1 MCYGL
6 QYPHDLLASLDTIND
21 IPLLPSRTFAELH
34 LSHTLSHPPD
44 HVLFPFLHGLEG
56 DNHAQNTFFSS
67 SGTAI
72 HHARHVPPEYKQIR
86 PKVPSYR
93 GLVWVV
99 CEEDIDDVVA
109 LSVLKRKPVDD
120 LASVCSSESSSGG
133 SSSSVSSSSSSS
145 SSYGD
150 DDDDFECEDEV
161 DVLPFVDAPM
171 AGVVEGVGVH
181 HHVGVA
187 MGEEEILQ
195 EEPGIMV
202 VDTTEEIKA
211 KHQQQEQQQG
221 VEEEE
226 QKHMHPVVHHR
237 PGIPIHIPQQQ
248 QHVDMCMVGIHTPES
263 SVSSSSASTE
273 PVSLENVSHTETE
286 TAPSSL
292 SEGEEG

>member
-6 QYPHDLLASLDTIND
+6 QYPNDLLASLDSIND
-21 IPLLPSRTFAELH
+21 VPLLPPRTFADLH

-44 HVLFPFLHGLEG
+44 NVLFPFLHGLEG

-72 HHARHVPPEYKQIR
+72 HHARHVPPEHKQIR
-86 PKVPSYR
+86 PKVPPYR

-99 CEEDIDDVVA
+99 CEEDLDDVVA
-109 LSVLKRKPVDD
+109 LSVLKRKPVHD
-120 LASVCSSESSSGG
+120 LSSLSSSSSSSGD
-133 SSSSVSSSSSSS
+133 SSCSVSSSSSS

-150 DDDDFECEDEV
+150 DDDFECDDEA
-161 DVLPFVDAPM
+161 DEGRLPFVDSPM
-171 AGVVEGVGVH
+171 GGVVEGVGVV

-195 EEPGIMV
+195 EPGIMI
-202 VDTTEEIKA
+202 VDTQEIKA
-211 KHQQQEQQQG
+211 KHQQEQQR
-221 VEEEE
+221 EEE

-237 PGIPIHIPQQQ
+237 PGIPIHIPQ
-248 QHVDMCMVGIHTPES
+248 HVDMHMVGMHTPES

-273 PVSLENVSHTETE
+273 PVSLGASPTETE

-292 SEGEEG
+292 GHGEEE